1 MMKTLLFIALFS
13 GSLFPVAQSETAT
26 KQVQEKYVTVTL
38 LRPKDRSTAAHV
50 TKALVSYFGIH
61 QRQAMEIV
69 AAAPVIIAKEVVKE
83 EAASIKSALEAAGA
97 EVEVK

>member
-1 MMKTLLFIALFS
+1 MKMLLFIALLS
-13 GSLFPVAQSETAT
+13 GSLLPVAQPETIT
-26 KQVQEKYVTVTL
+26 VQVQEKYVTVTL

-69 AAAPVIIAKEVVKE
+69 AAAPVVLAKQVSRD
-83 EAASIKSALEAAGA
+83 EAASIKTAIEAAGA

>member
-1 MMKTLLFIALFS
+1 MKTLLFIALFS
-13 GSLFPVAQSETAT
+13 GSLLPVTQPETAT
-26 KQVQEKYVTVTL
+26 QQVQEKYVTVTL

-50 TKALVSYFGIH
+50 TKALVSYFGMH

-69 AAAPVIIAKEVVKE
+69 TAAPVVLAKQVSRD
-83 EAASIKSALEAAGA
+83 EAASIKTAIEAAGA